1 MKKRIAALL
10 LSMIMLATPALAA
23 FDDVPG
29 DQWYAEAVEWAEA
42 EGIMNGVADGRFDP
56 AGGVTRAMFVTIL
69 YRMAG
74 SPAAPESGWG
84 YAYADVDASQWYAD
98 AVYWARE
105 EGVAGGVSDERF
117 DPNGAIT
124 REMFVT
130 MLYRYAGE
138 PESSAALS
146 FADAASV
153 SLWAQDAVAWAA
165 GLGVVSG
172 RDGNIFDPAGG
183 TTRAECAAML
193 MRFDAAFESD
203 DTPDFETIYEDDY
216 IPNLELLAP
225 NRYDAADF
233 RVEDGR
239 VYYGEGSL
247 TGIDVSV
254 HQGEIDWEAVA
265 ADGIDF
271 AIIRVGYRGYSEG
284 ELFIDEYFEENIT
297 GALRNG
303 IAVGVY
309 FFSQALSVEEA
320 IEEARMTVDAIR
332 PYDVT
337 GPVVFDWERITYDNG
352 RTELLSADTVTDC
365 ARAFCEEVE
374 SWGYQPMCYT
384 SPNSANSD
392 IYLDRLTDYPLWLA
406 HYTEDMAPSGYPYH
420 YDMWQ
425 YTSSGSVDG
434 IEGGVDLN
442 VLMPG
447 LWI

>member
-1 MKKRIAALL
+1 
-10 LSMIMLATPALAA
+10 
-23 FDDVPG
+23 
-29 DQWYAEAVEWAEA
+29 
-42 EGIMNGVADGRFDP
+42 
-56 AGGVTRAMFVTIL
+56 
-69 YRMAG
+69 
-74 SPAAPESGWG
+74 
-84 YAYADVDASQWYAD
+84 
-98 AVYWARE
+98 
-105 EGVAGGVSDERF
+105 
-117 DPNGAIT
+117 
-124 REMFVT
+124 

-203 DTPDFETIYEDDY
+203 TTPDFETIYEDDY

-247 TGIDVSV
+247 TGIDVSGPPGRDRLGGRRRRRHRLRHNPRRLPRILRGRALHRRV
-254 HQGEIDWEAVA
+254 LRGEHHRRAQERHSRR
-265 ADGIDF
+265 
-271 AIIRVGYRGYSEG
+271 RVLLLAGPERGG
-284 ELFIDEYFEENIT
+284 GHRG
-297 GALRNG
+297 GAHDR
-303 IAVGVY
+303 
-309 FFSQALSVEEA
+309 
-320 IEEARMTVDAIR
+320 RR
-332 PYDVT
+332 HPPYDVT

-365 ARAFCEEVE
+365 ARAFCEEIE

>member
-1 MKKRIAALL
+1 M
-10 LSMIMLATPALAA
+10 LSLMLTISLAA
-23 FDDVPG
+23 CGGETAPDEHEGQVYVNTG
-29 DQWYAEAVEWAEA
+29 GSYEW
-42 EGIMNGVADGRFDP
+42 ITP
-56 AGGVTRAMFVTIL
+56 AGGV
-69 YRMAG
+69 
-74 SPAAPESGWG
+74 
-84 YAYADVDASQWYAD
+84 
-98 AVYWARE
+98 
-105 EGVAGGVSDERF
+105 
-117 DPNGAIT
+117 
-124 REMFVT
+124 
-130 MLYRYAGE
+130 
-138 PESSAALS
+138 
-146 FADAASV
+146 AASV
-153 SLWAQDAVAWAA
+153 FKEED
-165 GLGVVSG
+165 
-172 RDGNIFDPAGG
+172 FD
-183 TTRAECAAML
+183 
-193 MRFDAAFESD
+193 
-203 DTPDFETIYEDDY
+203 
-216 IPNLELLAP
+216 
-225 NRYDAADF
+225 
-233 RVEDGR
+233 
-239 VYYGEGSL
+239 L
-247 TGIDVSV
+247 TGGWPEYTGAEYTARRGVDVSFY
-254 HQGEIDWEAVA
+254 QGEIDWEAVA

-320 IEEARMTVDAIR
+320 IEEARMTIDAIR